1 VFTRLKIL
9 ALTTTWMM
17 ERILPMSGCRAER
30 SAMSQHG
37 LKLRDGACCKGYG
50 LARRWRKGLG
60 GIMETDEVNQKGRT
74 SVSSATK
81 LRD

>member
-1 VFTRLKIL
+1 
-9 ALTTTWMM
+9 
-17 ERILPMSGCRAER
+17 
-30 SAMSQHG
+30 MSQHG